1 MLHRHMVIALVTSI
15 GLLAGVS
22 SASAHA
28 VLDQWTAPAG
38 SWYKAVITATHG
50 CKGSPTHTVRIQ
62 IPLGVKATKPMPKY
76 GWEVEVVVKELDEP
90 YELHERTITE
100 DVRELIW
107 RGGPLPNEYIDEFVF
122 QVLLPEEPGQVVYF
136 KTIQECEEG
145 FNRWIEI
152 PEEGQSP
159 WDLREPAP
167 GLTLTEPGGH

>member
-1 MLHRHMVIALVTSI
+1 MVIAFVSSL
-15 GLLAGVS
+15 GFLAGATG
-22 SASAHA
+22 ASAHA

-38 SWYKAVITATHG
+38 SYYKGVITATHG

-62 IPLGVKATKPMPKY
+62 IPLNVRGAMPMPKY
-76 GWEVEVVVKELDEP
+76 GWDLEIVVKTLDEP
-90 YELHERTITE
+90 YESYGRTITE

-122 QVLLPEEPGQVVYF
+122 QVKLPEEAGQVVYF

-152 PEEGQSP
+152 PEPGQSS
-159 WDLREPAP
+159 WDLEAPAP
-167 GLTLTEPGGH
+167 GLTLTKGEGH